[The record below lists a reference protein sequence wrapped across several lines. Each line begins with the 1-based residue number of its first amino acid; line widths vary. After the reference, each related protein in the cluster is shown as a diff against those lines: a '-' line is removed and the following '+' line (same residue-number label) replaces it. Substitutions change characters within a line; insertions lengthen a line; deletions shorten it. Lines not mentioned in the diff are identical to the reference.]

1 MAKQKAESPGRRGH
15 GGVFRMAY
23 GQGRHTSTWYI
34 RYRRGGKQYN
44 ESSGSTDRRVAEQ
57 LLLVRLGAVAD
68 GKWVPPKGD
77 KTLWDE
83 LAADLV
89 TEYRANKRRSL
100 DRLEDSL
107 THLRGFFAMQK
118 AATITTAR
126 INAYISQR
134 QTEDEAAAGTI
145 NRELAALKRMFRL
158 GRQADKVNKIP
169 HVPMLQEQNARTGF
183 FERDQFEAL
192 RRHLP
197 DHLKGLISA
206 SYITGWRVKS
216 ELCSR
221 TWAHIDF
228 SAGWLRLEPN
238 EAKTPDG
245 RMFPLT
251 PELRLL
257 LEQQRSYSD
266 RIQKEQGRIV
276 PEVFHREGQ
285 PIKHFRR
292 SWKTACR
299 AAGIPDRI
307 PHDFRRT
314 AVRNL
319 ERSGVSRSAAMK
331 MVGHKTESI
340 YRRYAIVNESDLKQ
354 AGAKLAA
361 LHQGEGEPRVRR
373 ESDAR
378 SHRGSLGGER

>member
-1 MAKQKAESPGRRGH
+1 MAKQKAPGGRRGH
-15 GGVFRMAY
+15 GGVFRMSY
-23 GQGRHTSTWYI
+23 GKGRHTSTWYI

-68 GKWVPPKGD
+68 GKWTPPKGD
-77 KTLWDE
+77 KTVWDE

-89 TEYRANKRRSL
+89 TEYTSNKRKSL

-107 THLRGFFAMQK
+107 THLRGYFGQQK

-126 INAYISQR
+126 IIAYTAQR
-134 QTEDEAAAGTI
+134 QTEDAAAAGTI

-158 GRQADKVNKIP
+158 GRQADKVNKVP
-169 HVPMLQEQNARTGF
+169 HVPMLQEQNARIGF
-183 FERDQFEAL
+183 FEPEQFQAL

-197 DHLKGLISA
+197 EHLQGLINA

-228 SAGWLRLEPN
+228 AAGWLRLEPN
-238 EAKTPDG
+238 EAKTSDG
-245 RMFPLT
+245 RMFPLI
-251 PELRLL
+251 PALREV
-257 LEQQRSYSD
+257 LESQRRYTEQV
-266 RIQKEQGRIV
+266 QKEQGRII
-276 PEVFHREGQ
+276 PLVFHKDGRAL
-285 PIKHFRR
+285 KYFRR
-292 SWKTACR
+292 SWLSACR
-299 AAGIPDRI
+299 AAGLPDKI

-331 MVGHKTESI
+331 LVGHKTESI
-340 YRRYAIVNESDLKQ
+340 YRRYAIVNESDLTQ
-354 AGAKLAA
+354 AGEQLAK
-361 LHQGEGEPRVRR
+361 LHQGEREPRVRR